1 MKLPAIYIAATPVHC
16 SSRPCSLQQSRSQIV
31 RPITFPLISE
41 FSSQLCTSNQV
52 IPRLN
57 PLCPLLVSKRTV
69 SLETPVAHHHNQQR
83 TLIMQKRE
91 HARYHQIWQRPFY
104 GTSMEK
110 EEYRYMVSM
119 CLLTPGR
126 GGLHDM
132 LLICCRR
139 ELREQLKR
147 QMEEKSVPLT
157 LQLASKVKEAEYMR
171 EMDRLALS
179 AERAQALQHRKA
191 MSSYRDENKRLMEQR
206 WRDRA
211 LTHSQEVMMERERL
225 RLNPI
230 NWSGTLK

>member
-110 EEYRYMVSM
+110 EEYR
-119 CLLTPGR
+119 
-126 GGLHDM
+126 
-132 LLICCRR
+132 R